1 MAKSQSYD
9 FEMKEAGQAQSDRAM
24 LQTQANSGRRSGNP
38 FRSVSHRAPMLS
50 TLGGREEVFRD
61 AIEHLNSTRFMQ

>member
-24 LQTQANSGRRSGNP
+24 LQRQVNSGRGWENP
-38 FRSVSHRAPMLS
+38 FGSVSHRAPF
-50 TLGGREEVFRD
+50 ED
-61 AIEHLNSTRFMQ
+61 